1 MRRPVPAAAPIAAED
16 RSNPA
21 SGAVAAAAG
30 ALDRGLGPSH
40 VLYGSPGA
48 PIGGRVT
55 ARLPSTGSIGIADA
69 GEATSILEEYGSSAV
84 SGRNWTGQR
93 TPLHATATGKA
104 LLASADDDSVKEA
117 LAADLLEYTPNT
129 ITDAS
134 ALEAELGKVRAR
146 GWASTAEELEIGL
159 NAVAAP
165 IRNATGEVVA
175 AVGVSGPS
183 YRLTVES
190 FPDVAAHLLKGARE
204 ISIRL
209 GYFGSAR
216 L

>member
-1 MRRPVPAAAPIAAED
+1 
-16 RSNPA
+16 
-21 SGAVAAAAG
+21 
-30 ALDRGLGPSH
+30 
-40 VLYGSPGA
+40 
-48 PIGGRVT
+48 
-55 ARLPSTGSIGIADA
+55 
-69 GEATSILEEYGSSAV
+69 
-84 SGRNWTGQR
+84 
-93 TPLHATATGKA
+93 
-104 LLASADDDSVKEA
+104 LLASADDDAIKEA
-117 LAADLLEYTPNT
+117 LAGDLLEYTPHT

-134 ALEAELGKVRAR
+134 ALEVELGKVRAR

-204 ISIRL
+204 IGIRL